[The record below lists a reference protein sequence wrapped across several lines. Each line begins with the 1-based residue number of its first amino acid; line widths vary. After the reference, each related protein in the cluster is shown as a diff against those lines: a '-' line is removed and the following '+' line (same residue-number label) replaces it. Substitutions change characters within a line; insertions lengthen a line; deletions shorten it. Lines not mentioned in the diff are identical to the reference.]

1 MSWPHRMSRNAEVD
15 FRGEKRSNATRAST
29 SDPDAWL
36 DKKSRGID
44 TMLCFIGHALKEN
57 RSGLIV

>member
-1 MSWPHRMSRNAEVD
+1 MSRNAEVD